1 MCRVQNYINDR
12 CSVGNGGNYDVA
24 FQFSPVCPE
33 SFEPVCDGPSECS
46 NGQVC
51 SSNTCET
58 CPANKYTSDGTDCSF
73 CPAGKKSTAGS
84 QSCSDCPLGRYQ
96 GENTPPPSAT
106 CDECPANKYTS
117 DGTDCSFCPAG
128 KKSTAGSQS
137 CSDCP
142 LGRYQGENTPPPSAT
157 CKVHTPSCPAGRK
170 TSEVPTATNNRVCT
184 DCSVGKYQTSSD
196 FEGTTCVS
204 LSCQFFSQPFCFSFS
219 LFSLAVLLNFSDQS

>member
-1 MCRVQNYINDR
+1 MCRVQNYNNDR

-58 CPANKYTSDGTDCSF
+58 
-73 CPAGKKSTAGS
+73 
-84 QSCSDCPLGRYQ
+84 
-96 GENTPPPSAT
+96 
-106 CDECPANKYTS
+106 CPANKYTS